1 MASPTRT
8 WESWTSSL
16 QSLGTGSGSVPDVL
30 EPGPTPT
37 QTSAVTATD
46 RARQRSE
53 LAGVIRTLATAVSE
67 AATDM
72 HQGDYMVEH
81 RVRTSELAGAGGQ
94 VLLNQLADLG
104 FAWRDMAKMISVSVP
119 AIQKWRRGDGLT
131 GENARKLASLVAGC
145 EIIQRFNP
153 VITDVAMWFEVPIV
167 DQAPVTPIDLWAT
180 GNQQLAFEHACVDA
194 SSRVDPYDTMD
205 SFDPNWRETYRSEF
219 ETFRAEDGQLSVRLR
234 ER

>member
-8 WESWTSSL
+8 WESWTNSL
-16 QSLGTGSGSVPDVL
+16 RSLGTGSGSVPDVL

-53 LAGVIRTLATAVSE
+53 LSGVIRTLATAVSE
-67 AATDM
+67 AATDL

-81 RVRTSELAGAGGQ
+81 RVRTSELAGAGGR

-104 FAWRDMAKMISVSVP
+104 FAWRDIAKMIGVSVP

-145 EIIQRFNP
+145 EIIQKFNP
-153 VITDVAMWFEVPIV
+153 VITDVGMWFEVPIV
-167 DQAPVTPIDLWAT
+167 DEAPVTPIDLWAT
-180 GNQQLAFEHACVDA
+180 GNQQLVFEHARVDV
-194 SSRVDPYDTMD
+194 SSKVDPYDTMD

-219 ETFRAEDGQLSVRLR
+219 ETFRAGDGELSIRLR

>member
-16 QSLGTGSGSVPDVL
+16 QSVGTGSGSVPDVL
-30 EPGPTPT
+30 EAGPTPT

-46 RARQRSE
+46 KARQRSE
-53 LAGVIRTLATAVSE
+53 RSGVIRTLASAVTE
-67 AATDM
+67 AATEM

-94 VLLNQLADLG
+94 VLLNGLADLG
-104 FAWRDMAKMISVSVP
+104 FSWRDIARMIVVSVP

-145 EIIQRFNP
+145 EIIQKFNP
-153 VITDVAMWFEVPIV
+153 VITDIGRWFEAPIV
-167 DQAPVTPIDLWAT
+167 DEAPVTPIDLWAT
-180 GNQQLAFEHACVDA
+180 GNQQLVFEHARVDVG
-194 SSRVDPYDTMD
+194 SKVDPYSTMD
-205 SFDPNWRETYRSEF
+205 SFDPKWRATYRSDF
-219 ETFRAEDGQLSVRLR
+219 ETFRASDGELSIRMR

>member
-1 MASPTRT
+1 MASPERT
-8 WESWTSSL
+8 WDNWTSSL
-16 QSLGTGSGSVPDVL
+16 RSLGTGSGSVPDVL

-53 LAGVIRTLATAVSE
+53 LSGVIRTLATAVSE

-94 VLLNQLADLG
+94 VLLGELADLG
-104 FAWRDMAKMISVSVP
+104 FAWRDIAKMIGVSVP
-119 AIQKWRRGDGLT
+119 AIQKWRRGEGLT

-145 EIIQRFNP
+145 EIIQKFNP
-153 VITDVAMWFEVPIV
+153 VIIDVAMWFEVPIV
-167 DQAPVTPIDLWAT
+167 DEAPVTPIDLWAT
-180 GNQQLAFEHACVDA
+180 GNQQLVFEHARVDV

-205 SFDPNWRETYRSEF
+205 SFDPNWREKYRSDF
-219 ETFRAEDGQLSVRLR
+219 ETFRAADGELSIRAR